1 MARLLIGNVRHPLI
15 NNLTTDTPGS
25 GALDAAQG
33 KVLEGKKIDKTN
45 IVNNLTTTVE
55 NMVLDA
61 RQGKVLKDGQDELN
75 RNLQVATVTPAKS
88 GNIAGNPT
96 IKQSGYVKMLKINTT
111 ITLNMA
117 VGTEYI
123 LCTLAVAQ
131 RPDADYIKYLSQ
143 GRLTISALGSVTFSP
158 TTALPSGQYIHIT
171 ETFI

>member
-1 MARLLIGNVRHPLI
+1 MRGFFYW
-15 NNLTTDTPGS
+15 
-25 GALDAAQG
+25 
-33 KVLEGKKIDKTN
+33 
-45 IVNNLTTTVE
+45 
-55 NMVLDA
+55 
-61 RQGKVLKDGQDELN
+61 LN
-75 RNLQVATVTPAKS
+75 RNIQVSTVTPAKS

-96 IKQSGYVKMLKINTT
+96 IKQSGYVKMLKVNTT

-158 TTALPSGQYIHIT
+158 TTALPSGQYIHIA
-171 ETFI
+171 ESFI